1 MTAPKASNN
10 DIADLNGP
18 ELSISKAILIHSH
31 SFEMPC
37 PEHIDKLTRLSF
49 CMWYY
54 VVLCGTMWY

>member
-37 PEHIDKLTRLSF
+37 PEHIDKADPFEFLH
-49 CMWYY
+49 